1 MSVSELCAT
10 EEHWGRAV
18 TSRGHGQSRILEQS
32 HLLGGSKQKWQ
43 NQRLNSGLEKNK
55 KKIKKNHEETEEPA
69 LQLPAVVEDDRQVG
83 ATIKGD
89 SAVGSMSMETSRKL
103 KSALV
108 KLEWLPKEKGPLTRQ
123 KLMQAH
129 LVLL

>member
-1 MSVSELCAT
+1 MG
-10 EEHWGRAV
+10 W
-18 TSRGHGQSRILEQS
+18 
-32 HLLGGSKQKWQ
+32 KK
-43 NQRLNSGLEKNK
+43 KKK

-69 LQLPAVVEDDRQVG
+69 LQLPAVGEDDRQVG